1 MKLLL
6 ENWRKFLKE
15 ELIVPT
21 INMPN
26 LIIYD
31 FDETIAQSE
40 GFIIARHKETGEEQ
54 KITTQEEYD
63 QLKVTEEYDFD
74 FSNLSKITDPVE
86 IVPITKKLRSDLR
99 KPNTQVMILTA
110 RQPEAEDE
118 IQIYL
123 DSIQIDPVNM
133 IIIGC
138 SGCDKGQFIENLM
151 EISPQVKNI
160 IFYDDSQENIQNLL
174 RSRDA
179 IGDILETFEIVDVSD
194 PINWRTL

>member
-1 MKLLL
+1 M
-6 ENWRKFLKE
+6 
-15 ELIVPT
+15 
-21 INMPN
+21 
-26 LIIYD
+26 
-31 FDETIAQSE
+31 
-40 GFIIARHKETGEEQ
+40 
-54 KITTQEEYD
+54 
-63 QLKVTEEYDFD
+63 
-74 FSNLSKITDPVE
+74 E